1 MDEYYKILGVK
12 KNASKKEIKKAY
24 KKLASK
30 LHPDKGGN
38 TYLFQQ
44 VQNAY
49 ENLLNPSNQQELQPI
64 RTEPMNY
71 FPGNIYPINHSILDL
86 FMNNISENSFIQ
98 PSNNTNMYSESI
110 RTSYINGKKTTE
122 RVINNNG
129 HITRESY

>member
-1 MDEYYKILGVK
+1 
-12 KNASKKEIKKAY
+12 
-24 KKLASK
+24 
-30 LHPDKGGN
+30 
-38 TYLFQQ
+38 
-44 VQNAY
+44 
-49 ENLLNPSNQQELQPI
+49 
-64 RTEPMNY
+64 
-71 FPGNIYPINHSILDL
+71 LDL